1 MVYLE
6 DAIKK
11 VIKLDK
17 DVEEYK
23 VLKQMEIKERKE
35 GLNKKIELMW
45 IDVEE
50 ELKTFKNKVQE
61 DYEKN
66 IKANKEKIE
75 KEKIEKIT
83 NVKNKYEDKKETIV
97 EDAIKTILNPFKGE

>member
-1 MVYLE
+1 ME

-35 GLNKKIELMW
+35 GLSKKIELMW

>member
-1 MVYLE
+1 ME

-17 DVEEYK
+17 DMEEYK

>member
-1 MVYLE
+1 ME

>member
-1 MVYLE
+1 ME

-35 GLNKKIELMW
+35 GLSKKIELMW

-50 ELKTFKNKVQE
+50 ELKTFKK
-61 DYEKN
+61 
-66 IKANKEKIE
+66 
-75 KEKIEKIT
+75 
-83 NVKNKYEDKKETIV
+83 
-97 EDAIKTILNPFKGE
+97 

>member
-1 MVYLE
+1 ME

-35 GLNKKIELMW
+35 GLSKKIELMW

-50 ELKTFKNKVQE
+50 ELKTFKSKVQE

-66 IKANKEKIE
+66 IKVNKEKID

-83 NVKNKYEDKKETIV
+83 NVKNKYKDKKETIV

>member
-1 MVYLE
+1 ME

-61 DYEKN
+61 DYEK
-66 IKANKEKIE
+66 ILKQ
-75 KEKIEKIT
+75 T
-83 NVKNKYEDKKETIV
+83 KK
-97 EDAIKTILNPFKGE
+97 K

>member
-1 MVYLE
+1 ME

-35 GLNKKIELMW
+35 GLSKKIELMW

-50 ELKTFKNKVQE
+50 ELKTFKSKVQE

-66 IKANKEKIE
+66 IKANKEKID

-83 NVKNKYEDKKETIV
+83 NVKNKYKDKKETIV

>member
-1 MVYLE
+1 ME

-83 NVKNKYEDKKETIV
+83 NVKNKYKDKKETIV

>member
-1 MVYLE
+1 ME

-35 GLNKKIELMW
+35 GLSKKIELMW

-75 KEKIEKIT
+75 KEKVEKIT

>member
-1 MVYLE
+1 ME

-11 VIKLDK
+11 VMKLDK

-35 GLNKKIELMW
+35 GLSKKIELMW

-61 DYEKN
+61 DYEKTLKR
-66 IKANKEKIE
+66 IKKR
-75 KEKIEKIT
+75 
-83 NVKNKYEDKKETIV
+83 
-97 EDAIKTILNPFKGE
+97 

>member
-1 MVYLE
+1 ME

-11 VIKLDK
+11 VMKLDK

-35 GLNKKIELMW
+35 GLSKKIELMW

>member
-1 MVYLE
+1 ME

-23 VLKQMEIKERKE
+23 VLKQMEIKGRKE